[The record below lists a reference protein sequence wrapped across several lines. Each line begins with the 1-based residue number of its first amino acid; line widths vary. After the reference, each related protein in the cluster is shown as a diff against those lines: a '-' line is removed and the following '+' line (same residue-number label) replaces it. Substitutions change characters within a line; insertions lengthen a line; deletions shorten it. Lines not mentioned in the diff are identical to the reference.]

1 MTKRT
6 LCWVAAM
13 ASALGVLAAPSA
25 QAAYVTTFE
34 EVGSNV
40 VEVGGGTLDLTDL
53 ERVGGIFTKLFVT
66 PNEPSYTSGAKGAE
80 GDIYEGALSGP
91 ANWGPGAT
99 TFASSSSGDLVGL
112 VPSGA
117 EIIVPDDYSGGAL
130 SETSAYLG
138 ASFASLGL
146 TPGSYVYSWGTGD
159 HADTFTLNVVAGSV
173 PEPSTWAMM
182 FLGFAGLGY
191 AAVRRKTAIVGLGR
205 RRPELRAECEGCQCA
220 LPLF

>member
-1 MTKRT
+1 MTQRT
-6 LCWVAAM
+6 TCLAWIT
-13 ASALGVLAAPSA
+13 ALSFGVLAAPSA

-34 EVGSNV
+34 EIGSNV

-66 PNEPSYTSGAKGAE
+66 PSEPSYASGTKGDQ

-91 ANWGPGAT
+91 TNWGPGVT
-99 TFASSSSGDLVGL
+99 TFASSSSGDLVAL
-112 VPSGA
+112 VPFGA
-117 EIIVPDDYSGGAL
+117 EIIVPDDYDFGDPL
-130 SETSAYLG
+130 SETSTYLG

-173 PEPSTWAMM
+173 PEPSTWAMI
-182 FLGFAGLGY
+182 LIGFAGLGY
-191 AAVRRKTAIVGLGR
+191 AAARRKRVVTAL
-205 RRPELRAECEGCQCA
+205 L
-220 LPLF
+220 

>member
-1 MTKRT
+1 MKKCMTFLAWT
-6 LCWVAAM
+6 TAV
-13 ASALGVLAAPSA
+13 SLGAFAAPSA

-34 EVGSNV
+34 EIGSNV

-53 ERVGGIFTKLFVT
+53 TLTGGIFTKLFIA
-66 PNEPSYTSGAKGAE
+66 PSEPSFVSGTKGDQ
-80 GDIYEGALSGP
+80 GDIYDGALSGP

-99 TFASSSSGDLVGL
+99 TFANSSSGDLVGL

-117 EIIVPDDYSGGAL
+117 EIIVPDDYVFGDPL
-130 SETSAYLG
+130 SETSTYVG

-146 TPGSYVYSWGTGD
+146 KPGSYVYSWGTGD

-182 FLGFAGLGY
+182 LVGLAGLGY
-191 AAVRRKTAIVGLGR
+191 AAVRRKLAVLAF
-205 RRPELRAECEGCQCA
+205 RA
-220 LPLF
+220 

>member
-1 MTKRT
+1 MKKCMTFLAWT
-6 LCWVAAM
+6 TAV
-13 ASALGVLAAPSA
+13 SLGAFAAPSA

-34 EVGSNV
+34 EIGSNV

-53 ERVGGIFTKLFVT
+53 TLTGGIFTKLFIA
-66 PNEPSYTSGAKGAE
+66 PSEPSFVSGTKGDQ
-80 GDIYEGALSGP
+80 GDIYDGALSGP

-99 TFASSSSGDLVGL
+99 TFANSSSGDLVGL

-117 EIIVPDDYSGGAL
+117 EIIVPDDYVFGDPL
-130 SETSAYLG
+130 SETSTYVG

-146 TPGSYVYSWGTGD
+146 KPGSYVYSWGTGD

-182 FLGFAGLGY
+182 LVGLAGLGY
-191 AAVRRKTAIVGLGR
+191 AGVRRKLAVLA
-205 RRPELRAECEGCQCA
+205 LRA
-220 LPLF
+220 

>member
-6 LCWVAAM
+6 GFWVAAM
-13 ASALGVLAAPSA
+13 VSALGALTAPSA

-53 ERVGGIFTKLFVT
+53 TLAGGIFTKLFVA
-66 PNEPSYTSGAKGAE
+66 PSEPSFISGTKGDQ
-80 GDIYEGALSGP
+80 GDIYEGALLGP
-91 ANWGPGAT
+91 ANWGPGLT

-117 EIIVPDDYSGGAL
+117 EIIVPDDYAFGDPL
-130 SETSAYLG
+130 SETSTYLG

-146 TPGSYVYSWGTGD
+146 KPGSYVYSWGTGD
-159 HADTFTLNVVAGSV
+159 HADTFTLNVITGSV

-182 FLGFAGLGY
+182 MLGFVGLGY
-191 AAVRRKTAIVGLGR
+191 AGYRKAKARKDLSSVGR
-205 RRPELRAECEGCQCA
+205 RSSA
-220 LPLF
+220 F